1 MRHSFL
7 MAATTAF
14 RAVSSNSTFA
24 QYSHRHWRRQACAM
38 SRTFGGRHF
47 ANVEKLRVF
56 PLPQNSRCSSRR
68 DCWRRHAPFPV
79 FLLTSF
85 LSGRFSSRRDCWR
98 RHAPFPVFLL
108 TSFLSGRFSSR
119 RDCWRRH
126 APFPVFLLT
135 SFLSGRFS
143 SRRDCWRR
151 HAPFPFFLLTSFLSG
166 RFSSRRD
173 CWRRHAP
180 FPFFLLTSF
189 LSGRFSSRRDCWRRD
204 APFPFFLLTSFLS
217 GRGVA
222 ISSKKLVADASAVRS
237 RLTGFHLMS
246 CFFTVRLLTPSSEL
260 HFRKEQVP
268 FTTSNSTRRVL
279 CLSLMFCL
287 SDGTRS
293 R

>member
-7 MAATTAF
+7 MAAATAF

-24 QYSHRHWRRQACAM
+24 QHSHRHWRMQACAM

-47 ANVEKLRVF
+47 ANVDKLRVF
-56 PLPQNSRCSSRR
+56 PLPQNSRCSSCR

-108 TSFLSGRFSSR
+108 TTFLSGRCSSR

-135 SFLSGRFS
+135 TFLSGRCS
-143 SRRDCWRR
+143 SRRDCWRK
-151 HAPFPFFLLTSFLSG
+151 
-166 RFSSRRD
+166 
-173 CWRRHAP
+173 
-180 FPFFLLTSF
+180 
-189 LSGRFSSRRDCWRRD
+189 D
-204 APFPFFLLTSFLS
+204 APFPVFLLTTFLS

-260 HFRKEQVP
+260 RFRKEQVP

-279 CLSLMFCL
+279 CLSLMFGL

>member
-7 MAATTAF
+7 MAAATAF

-24 QYSHRHWRRQACAM
+24 QHSHRHWRRQACAM

-68 DCWRRHAPFPV
+68 DCWRRDAPFPV
-79 FLLTSF
+79 FLLT
-85 LSGRFSSRRDCWR
+85 
-98 RHAPFPVFLL
+98 
-108 TSFLSGRFSSR
+108 T
-119 RDCWRRH
+119 
-126 APFPVFLLT
+126 
-135 SFLSGRFS
+135 
-143 SRRDCWRR
+143 
-151 HAPFPFFLLTSFLSG
+151 
-166 RFSSRRD
+166 
-173 CWRRHAP
+173 
-180 FPFFLLTSF
+180 
-189 LSGRFSSRRDCWRRD
+189 
-204 APFPFFLLTSFLS
+204 FLS

-260 HFRKEQVP
+260 RFRKEQVP

-279 CLSLMFCL
+279 CLSLMFGL

>member
-14 RAVSSNSTFA
+14 MAVSSNSTFA

-79 FLLTSF
+79 LLTSF

-108 TSFLSGRFSSR
+108 TSFLSGRFSSH

-135 SFLSGRFS
+135 
-143 SRRDCWRR
+143 
-151 HAPFPFFLLTSFLSG
+151 T
-166 RFSSRRD
+166 
-173 CWRRHAP
+173 
-180 FPFFLLTSF
+180 
-189 LSGRFSSRRDCWRRD
+189 
-204 APFPFFLLTSFLS
+204 FLS

-237 RLTGFHLMS
+237 RLTGFHLVS

-260 HFRKEQVP
+260 RFRKEQVP

-279 CLSLMFCL
+279 CLPLMFCL